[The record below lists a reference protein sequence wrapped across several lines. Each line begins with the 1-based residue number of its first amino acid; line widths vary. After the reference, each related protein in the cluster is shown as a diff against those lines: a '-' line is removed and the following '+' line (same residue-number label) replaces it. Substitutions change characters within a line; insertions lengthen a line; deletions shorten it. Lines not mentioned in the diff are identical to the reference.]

1 MILLLEVVMGH
12 CLIWLLLQK
21 KEKDQVRLQWINDHE
36 WTLLKFALLIFIGTS
51 QCPPIQGLLGGLN
64 VQIKLTCLWTNFDI
78 TLGSIRIASSGSFY
92 APSKLVP
99 LSDLICLIFPRR
111 AIKWRKDKIKES
123 LVRSP
128 TISECMARVIMRVNI
143 TPYCLT
149 SA

>member
-1 MILLLEVVMGH
+1 MILLLGAFY
-12 CLIWLLLQK
+12 K
-21 KEKDQVRLQWINDHE
+21 KKYQVNKRSLVNKRSRVDVFKVLF
-36 WTLLKFALLIFIGTS
+36 TNFIGTS
-51 QCPPIQGLLGGLN
+51 QSPSSQGLLDGLN
-64 VQIKLTCLWTNFDI
+64 VQIKLTCLWTHFDI

-99 LSDLICLIFPRR
+99 LSDLICSIFPRG

-128 TISECMARVIMRVNI
+128 TISKCMARVIMQVNI
-143 TPYCLT
+143 SPYCLT

>member
-1 MILLLEVVMGH
+1 MASTS
-12 CLIWLLLQK
+12 K
-21 KEKDQVRLQWINDHE
+21 KKKRSSASSVNKRSRVNAFKVRFTN
-36 WTLLKFALLIFIGTS
+36 FIGTS

-78 TLGSIRIASSGSFY
+78 TLGSIKIASSGSFY

-128 TISECMARVIMRVNI
+128 AISKCMVRVIMRVSI
-143 TPYCLT
+143 TPYCLA

>member
-1 MILLLEVVMGH
+1 MILLLGAFY
-12 CLIWLLLQK
+12 K
-21 KEKDQVRLQWINDHE
+21 KKYQVNKRSLVNKRSRVDVFKVLF
-36 WTLLKFALLIFIGTS
+36 TNFIGTS
-51 QCPPIQGLLGGLN
+51 QSPSSQGLLDGLN